1 MIDCVSPTAA
11 VAAGTP
17 AGLNPVIDSA
27 ATSAASSA
35 APRSMLVST
44 YSGTTSRSPAGNTTR
59 CTTRRA
65 RPAPFSSV
73 TVAPQACQ
81 RLTVGEEGTQAVLIH
96 AQRGSDRH
104 VHVEVLVRA
113 QPTAE
118 EHAGLAPRHV
128 PVSQQPFPVRRGVD
142 GIVRLVAAVGEARE
156 LPHDHCLVLRVP
168 VTFGVE
174 VPEFVDP
181 GERNVRVCVVHD
193 RRALEIAGGEDL
205 HVEVE

>member
-27 ATSAASSA
+27 AISAASSA
-35 APRSMLVST
+35 EPRSMLVST

-59 CTTRRA
+59 CTTRSA

-73 TVAPQACQ
+73 TVGPQTGQ
-81 RLTVGEEGTQAVLIH
+81 RLAAGEEGTQAVLIH
-96 AQRGSDRH
+96 GQRGSDRH
-104 VHVEVLVRA
+104 VHVEVSVRA
-113 QPTAE
+113 QPAAE
-118 EHAGLAPRHV
+118 DHAGLTARHL
-128 PVSQQPFPVRRGVD
+128 PVGQQAFPVRRGVD

-156 LPHDHCLVLRVP
+156 LPHDHCFVLGVP

-174 VPEFVDP
+174 VPELVDP
-181 GERNVRVCVVHD
+181 GERNVRVRVVHD

-205 HVEVE
+205 